1 MQKIWVTKLSLF
13 FLENSLDYKDST
25 GVDLHEFMVKT
36 LRENPR

>member
-1 MQKIWVTKLSLF
+1 MIYTKAVFVNF